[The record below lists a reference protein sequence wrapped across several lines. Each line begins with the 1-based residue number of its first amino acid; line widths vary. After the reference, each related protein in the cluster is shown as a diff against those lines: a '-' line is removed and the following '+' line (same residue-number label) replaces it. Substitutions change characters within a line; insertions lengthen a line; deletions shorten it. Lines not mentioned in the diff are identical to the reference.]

1 MLGGP
6 FKPDW
11 ADDGTLWE
19 AWRRTCTPQS
29 SARRL
34 YSSLRNLSTVQVK
47 NHLATSVVKPGAD
60 FSFAKDTS
68 SKHDFCDTPYTHH
81 TQGHFFSDWRSIPAL
96 YPVFSP
102 AKARGFLD
110 IKIPSHYYYGSTR
123 RYTYGWDPINLEQR
137 PVDPMEVPWEYKLD
151 KIFWRGATTGGGSHP
166 PGFAPYYQRH
176 RCVQSFLTLTRN
188 FSSLKKFGLDSS
200 VWLQTSQTKRGLLL
214 SRNLDRQVPTML
226 LLLSLSPS
234 LTKKLWMLPS
244 SRLLLQKATLEVRR
258 RLNGTI
264 VLAIQSH
271 WANTGPTSTSSIWM
285 E

>member
-176 RCVQSFLTLTRN
+176 RCV
-188 FSSLKKFGLDSS
+188 
-200 VWLQTSQTKRGLLL
+200 
-214 SRNLDRQVPTML
+214 
-226 LLLSLSPS
+226 
-234 LTKKLWMLPS
+234 
-244 SRLLLQKATLEVRR
+244 
-258 RLNGTI
+258 
-264 VLAIQSH
+264 
-271 WANTGPTSTSSIWM
+271 
-285 E
+285 